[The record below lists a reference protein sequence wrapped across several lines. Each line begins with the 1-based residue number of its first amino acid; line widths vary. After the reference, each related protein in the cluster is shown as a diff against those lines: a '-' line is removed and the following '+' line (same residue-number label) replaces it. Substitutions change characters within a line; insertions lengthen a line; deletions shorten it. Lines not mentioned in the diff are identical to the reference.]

1 MRISFVLAAFV
12 AVAAVGLISLAK
24 SEAIPGPG
32 NTVSFAERWTPVDE
46 ALQSGRFTA
55 KDSHDR

>member
-1 MRISFVLAAFV
+1 MRISIVLAAVV

-24 SEAIPGPG
+24 SETVLAPK

-46 ALQSGRFTA
+46 ALHSGRFA
-55 KDSHDR
+55 VMDALDR